1 MKLNYVKILCVVM
14 FSSLLISCAAKKLNQ
29 DVYLQS
35 LDIPEIKF
43 IPVDLNPKL
52 KNCQYVQKVDNF
64 MIILDLSYSM
74 TLSHKGEEKL
84 IFAKEIVRRINLT
97 IPNIKLNGGVR
108 VFGPGWDSDKETI
121 LIYGMQKH
129 IAADLEKALTD
140 LNFPGGDSHLGS
152 AMEAACEDLKP
163 SQGNIAVIIIGD
175 GEGMGNPLFAAEK
188 MKQLFGERVC
198 TYTVLVGDSLRGK
211 SLMEELIRIS
221 QCGFSISADT
231 IASPEAM
238 ADFVTTVFLT
248 EIADSDKDGFGD
260 VCDNCPD
267 IANPDQ
273 TDSDDDGIGD
283 ACDNCPAFSN
293 KGQKDADADG
303 IGDLCD
309 NCPDAANPEQADTDC
324 DGVGDACDICPQ
336 TPKKA
341 KVDEKGCWFLGR
353 VQFGLDKW
361 DIKPEYFSM
370 LDEIALVLKSNPL
383 IMMEIHG
390 HTCDIW
396 TEKYNKKLSL
406 LRARSVEAYMIQKG
420 VLSQQLVVKGF
431 GLTDPTVSNKNEA
444 IKHLNRRV
452 EFKPILGK

>member
-1 MKLNYVKILCVVM
+1 MKQSYVKILCAVIL
-14 FSSLLISCAAKKLNQ
+14 SSLLIGCAAKKLNQ
-29 DVYLQS
+29 EAS
-35 LDIPEIKF
+35 HKHPDIPETKF
-43 IPVDLNPKL
+43 IPIDLNPKL
-52 KNCQYVQKVDNF
+52 KNCLYVQKIDNF

-74 TLSHKGEEKL
+74 TLSHKGKEKL
-84 IFAKEIVRRINLT
+84 NFAKEIVRRINLT
-97 IPNIKLNGGVR
+97 IPDLKLNSGVR

-129 IAADLEKALTD
+129 IAADLEKALTN

-152 AMEAACEDLKP
+152 AIEASCEDLK
-163 SQGNIAVIIIGD
+163 SAQGNIAVIIIGD

-188 MKQLFGERVC
+188 MKQLFGKRVC

-211 SLMEELIRIS
+211 GLMEELIRIS

-231 IASPEAM
+231 IASPSAM
-238 ADFVTTVFLT
+238 ADFVTNVFLT

-293 KGQKDADADG
+293 QDQKDADADG
-303 IGDLCD
+303 IGNLCD
-309 NCPDAANPEQADTDC
+309 NCPGTANPDQTDTDC
-324 DGVGDACDICPQ
+324 DGVGDACDICPG
-336 TPKKA
+336 TPKGA
-341 KVDEKGCWFLGR
+341 KVDEKGCWILGR
-353 VQFGLDKW
+353 VQFDLDKW
-361 DIKPEYFSM
+361 DIKPQYFSM
-370 LDEIALVLKSNPL
+370 LDKIAMVLKSNPA

-396 TEKYNKKLSL
+396 TEKYNNKLSF
-406 LRARSVEAYMIQKG
+406 LRARSVETYLIQKG
-420 VLSQQLVVKGF
+420 VSQQQLVVKGF
-431 GLTDPTVSNKNEA
+431 GLIHPTVSNKNKG